1 MQHAPFVHLH
11 VHSYYSLLDGAAPI
25 NRLAERAKA
34 YRMPALAITDHGN
47 LFGAVEFY
55 QTLSK
60 AGVKPI
66 IGCEVYVLT
75 KGSRFK
81 RDLKQEGMLSHL
93 TLLVKNRVGYRNLC
107 RLISSAYLDGF
118 YYKPRIDKE
127 ILRDCR
133 EGLIAL
139 SGCLTGEIPKL
150 LIEDHWDEACHAAQ
164 EYLDIFVENRFYLEV
179 QDQGLPGQDK
189 VKAGLIKMGKELG
202 IPLVATNDVHYIERK
217 DAEAH
222 DALLCIQT
230 GRVVADQNRMRMG
243 SDEFYFKSPDEME
256 QLFREIP
263 EAVENTVAVA
273 ERCNLELDFNNYH
286 FPRFVPPDGKDLA
299 TYLEERAHRGL
310 VERWPHIIA
319 ARKGEEAGLR
329 AEYEHRLMDEMGMIK
344 KMGFAGYFLIVAD
357 FIGFAKENDLP
368 VGPGR
373 GSAAGSLVAYCLKI
387 TDIDPLEHDLLFE
400 RFLNPER
407 ISMPD
412 MDIDFCMRRRDEVI
426 QYVAQKYGNVS
437 QIITFG
443 KMKARAVVRD
453 VGRVLGMPYGE
464 VDRIAKLIPATLG
477 MTLEQA
483 LEIEPRLREIAKSS
497 DLGWKLMEIS
507 QGLEGFPRHAS
518 THAAGVVIS
527 DQPLTEFLP
536 LYRGTK
542 DETVTQ
548 FDMKAVEKVGLIKFD
563 FLGLKTLTVIED
575 ALKIIHQREGKR
587 IRIDEIPLDDELIY
601 QKLSEGDTAGIFQLE
616 SSGMTD
622 LVMKLKPS
630 AFSDIVA
637 LVALFRPGPLG
648 SGMVDDFIARKH
660 GKRSIR
666 YDLPQLESIL
676 RDTYG
681 VIVYQEQV
689 MRIAS
694 VLANFSLGDAD
705 ILRRAMGKKKPDE
718 MTKQKEKFLEG
729 CHANKIPSKK
739 AERIFDLMAKF
750 AEYGFNKSHS
760 AAYAMVAYQTAYL
773 KYHHRTAFMA
783 ALLTSERDNTD
794 KILQY
799 IGDCKARGITVR
811 PPDVNESMRDFSVVG
826 DEAIRFGLAAVKNVG
841 ESAVDNIIEARE
853 NGGPF
858 KSFLDFCDRVDSR
871 KANRRVLESLI
882 KCGAMDFTQMP
893 RAQMLAG
900 LDKAME
906 IAAGRQRDILSGQ
919 SRIFD
924 LMGDNDDA
932 ESDSQISLPD
942 VQEWSERERLAHEKE
957 ALGFY
962 ITGHPLAQLEDVMGQ
977 YSNCDTSS
985 LAGAKDKQEVRMGGV
1000 VAKLREITTKRG
1012 DRMGFLTLEDLK
1024 GTAEIVVFSDLY
1036 KQAISLI
1043 RSERP
1048 IFVIGS
1054 ADADGE
1060 SVKVIAR
1067 NIVPLADVPQ
1077 HFTASIHFH
1086 LTAPEIDVNHL
1097 QQLKNVIGRFPGD
1110 CPAYVHLIDPTKAE
1124 TVLRLPDQL
1133 RLQPGS
1139 GLIKAVEKLFGH
1151 NVTHFTPKS
1160 N

>member
-1 MQHAPFVHLH
+1 MQHSGFVHLH

-25 NRLAERAKA
+25 GKLAEKA
-34 YRMPALAITDHGN
+34 SSFRMPALAITDHAN

-60 AGVKPI
+60 AGVKPV
-66 IGCEVYVLT
+66 IGSEVYLLT
-75 KGSRFK
+75 KGSRFV
-81 RDLKQEGMLSHL
+81 RDLKQEGMLAHL
-93 TLLVKNRVGYRNLC
+93 TLLVKNRTGYKNLC
-107 RLISSAYLDGF
+107 RLLSSAHLEGF
-118 YYKPRIDKE
+118 YYKPRIDME
-127 ILRDCR
+127 ILREHH

-139 SGCLTGEIPKL
+139 SGCLSGEISKHL
-150 LIEDHWDEACHAAQ
+150 LEDRWDEAKEAAANYSQ
-164 EYLDIFVENRFYLEV
+164 IFDDNRFFLEV

-189 VKAGLIKMGKELG
+189 VRSGVVELG
-202 IPLVATNDVHYIERK
+202 RELGLPLVATNDVHYLERSS
-217 DAEAH
+217 AEAQ

-230 GRVVADQNRMRMG
+230 AKAVSDEKRMRMG
-243 SDEFYFKSPDEME
+243 KDEFYFKSPEEMTE
-256 QLFREIP
+256 LFKDIP
-263 EAVENTVAVA
+263 EAIENTVAVA
-273 ERCNLELDFNNYH
+273 ERCNLEFEFNTYH
-286 FPRFVPPDGKDLA
+286 FPKFAPPEGKDLA
-299 TYLEERAHRGL
+299 THLEELAHHGL
-310 VERWPHIIA
+310 VEHWPHIMA
-319 ARKGEEAGLR
+319 QRKGDEAELR
-329 AEYEHRLMDEMGMIK
+329 AEYERRLFDELAMIK

-357 FIGFAKENDLP
+357 FIGYAKKKGLP

-387 TDIDPLEHDLLFE
+387 TDIDPLVHDLLFE

-426 QYVAQKYGNVS
+426 QYVAEKYGNVS

-483 LEIEPRLREIAKSS
+483 LQIEPRLKEVTTSS
-497 DLGWKLMEIS
+497 ELGEKLITIS
-507 QGLEGFPRHAS
+507 KALEGFPRHAS

-536 LYRGTK
+536 LYRGSR
-542 DETVTQ
+542 DEVVTQ

-563 FLGLKTLTVIED
+563 FLGLRTLTVID
-575 ALKIIHQREGKR
+575 DTLTILKQRED
-587 IRIDEIPLDDELIY
+587 IDLNIDDIPLDDQLIY
-601 QKLSEGDTAGIFQLE
+601 SKLSEGDTAGIFQLE

-660 GKRSIR
+660 GKKSIR
-666 YDLPQLESIL
+666 YDLPQLEPIL

-694 VLANFSLGDAD
+694 ALANFSLGDAD
-705 ILRRAMGKKKPDE
+705 ILRRAMGKKKMEE
-718 MTKQKEKFLEG
+718 MAKQKEKFLAGTRE
-729 CHANKIPSKK
+729 NKIPSGK

-750 AEYGFNKSHS
+750 AEYGFNRSHS

-773 KYHHRTAFMA
+773 KYHHRTEFMA
-783 ALLTSERDNTD
+783 ALLTSEKDNTD

-799 IGDCKARGITVR
+799 IGDCKAKGINIL
-811 PPDVNESMRDFSVVG
+811 PPDVNESDRDFSVVG
-826 DEAIRFGLAAVKNVG
+826 KEDIRFGLAAVKNVG
-841 ESAVDNIIEARE
+841 EAAIDNALEARE
-853 NGGPF
+853 NDGPF
-858 KSFLDFCDRVDSR
+858 TSFLDFCERVDGR

-882 KCGAMDFTQMP
+882 KCGAFDFTKAW
-893 RAQMLAG
+893 RAQLVAS
-900 LDKAME
+900 LDKTME
-906 IAAGRQRDILSGQ
+906 IAAGRQRDLMTGQ

-924 LMGDNDDA
+924 LMGDAGETAAADVK
-932 ESDSQISLPD
+932 LPD
-942 VQEWSERERLAHEKE
+942 VPEWPERERLSNEKE

-962 ITGHPLAQLEDVMGQ
+962 ITGHPLAQLEDLLNE
-977 YSNCDTSS
+977 YATCDTSN
-985 LAGAKDKQEVRMGGV
+985 LIQVPDKQEVRIGGV

-1012 DRMGFLTLEDLK
+1012 DRMGFVTLEDLK
-1024 GTAEIVVFSDLY
+1024 GSSEVVVFSDVY
-1036 KQAISLI
+1036 QESLALI
-1043 RSERP
+1043 KGERP
-1048 IFVIGS
+1048 IFVVGS
-1054 ADADGE
+1054 ADTDGE
-1060 SVKVIAR
+1060 TAKIIAR
-1067 NIVPLADVPQ
+1067 SIVALSDVPEQ
-1077 HFTASIHFH
+1077 FTESIHFH
-1086 LTAPEIDVNHL
+1086 LHSPEIDENHL
-1097 QQLKNVIGRFPGD
+1097 QQLKNVISRYPGQ
-1110 CPAYVHLIDPTKAE
+1110 CPAYVHLFDQNNTE
-1124 TVLRLPDQL
+1124 TVLRLPDDM
-1133 RLQPGS
+1133 RLSPNGA
-1139 GLIKAVEKLFGH
+1139 LVKAVEKLFGH
-1151 NVTHFTPKS
+1151 NVTQFRPKS
-1160 N
+1160 T